1 MSKSLARTSQT
12 WAYSASPGCERTY
25 WFVKKWRGTSK
36 SSFVPVA
43 LTIQSIE
50 SKIWMKSMNSAFYAK
65 WFQRI
70 SLVKVWSVIS
80 YHIVIKPLYLKR
92 KHACV
97 GKLFRLH
104 WRHSRPIMIGRRCFS
119 RGLMGH
125 SKTTLHRF
133 GSCCLTGFFLVVESI
148 DLKIRQSTIYYPG
161 LLLVSWDKW
170 LVNQAS
176 DVPRIIFW

>member
-1 MSKSLARTSQT
+1 MALECQKVWLGQANVLGIFCLPWLWEDLLICQKMVRI
-12 WAYSASPGCERTY
+12 
-25 WFVKKWRGTSK
+25 FK

-50 SKIWMKSMNSAFYAK
+50 SKLWMKSMNSAIYAK

-125 SKTTLHRF
+125 SKTTLHR
-133 GSCCLTGFFLVVESI
+133 
-148 DLKIRQSTIYYPG
+148 
-161 LLLVSWDKW
+161 W
-170 LVNQAS
+170 
-176 DVPRIIFW
+176 

>member
-1 MSKSLARTSQT
+1 MSNLCSITKKLRRWNVKKFGEDKPMC
-12 WAYSASPGCERTY
+12 WAYSASPGCERIY
-25 WFVKKWRGTSK
+25 WFVKKWRGSSK

-43 LTIQSIE
+43 LIE
-50 SKIWMKSMNSAFYAK
+50 SKLWMKSMNSAIYAK

-133 GSCCLTGFFLVVESI
+133 GLV
-148 DLKIRQSTIYYPG
+148 KN
-161 LLLVSWDKW
+161 WH
-170 LVNQAS
+170 
-176 DVPRIIFW
+176 

>member
-1 MSKSLARTSQT
+1 MAPESQKV
-12 WAYSASPGCERTY
+12 WQGQANVLGIICPPGCERIY
-25 WFVKKWRGTSK
+25 WFVKKWWG
-36 SSFVPVA
+36 SSSPHLFQWPW
-43 LTIQSIE
+43 LYNLSNQ
-50 SKIWMKSMNSAFYAK
+50 NSEWSQWTEQFRYTK

-133 GSCCLTGFFLVVESI
+133 GLV
-148 DLKIRQSTIYYPG
+148 KN
-161 LLLVSWDKW
+161 WH
-170 LVNQAS
+170 
-176 DVPRIIFW
+176 